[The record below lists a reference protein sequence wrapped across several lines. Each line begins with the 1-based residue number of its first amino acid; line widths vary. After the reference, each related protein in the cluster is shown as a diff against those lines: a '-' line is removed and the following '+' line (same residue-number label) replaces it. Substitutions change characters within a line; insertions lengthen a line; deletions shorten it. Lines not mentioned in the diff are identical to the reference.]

1 MISVIELNLLIE
13 YLFSNMPLE
22 LSDLYSTEV
31 NNGGCKKVPTDLKV
45 PPWNR
50 TSKEEW

>member
-1 MISVIELNLLIE
+1 MINVIELNLLIE

-31 NNGGCKKVPTDLKV
+31 NNGGCKKVPTGLKV
-45 PPWNR
+45 PPSNQ